1 MFAFSVYVE
10 YLLLSLLI
18 MDIMNP
24 LNTKPPF
31 FFFSFFRLTLNNRHI
46 GTL

>member
-1 MFAFSVYVE
+1 MLAFSFYVE
-10 YLLLSLLI
+10 YFLLSLLI

-24 LNTKPPF
+24 LNAKPPF
-31 FFFSFFRLTLNNRHI
+31 FFSFFCLTLNNRHI

>member
-1 MFAFSVYVE
+1 MLAFSFYVE
-10 YLLLSLLI
+10 YFLLSLLI

-31 FFFSFFRLTLNNRHI
+31 FSFFGLTLNNRHI